1 MRRHMIGNPTRGLL
15 AALAAALLVA
25 CGFTQ
30 TAGIQGSGA
39 PVATASTVSGPITGF
54 GSVFVNGVEYGT
66 SAAQITIDGQSGTE
80 AQLRAGQIV
89 TLQGTVNSD
98 GTTGSATTLSYAADV
113 RGPIT
118 TVDLVGDT
126 FTVLGQT
133 VRVTT
138 STVFDDSIL
147 SGDITGLSGGASVE
161 VSGFADQDGA
171 IVASRVDIA
180 SSSNG
185 FQVKGV
191 VQGLDS
197 TAHTFQING
206 LSVDYS
212 AAMPSGTLA
221 NGSTVLVHGS
231 SVSNSS
237 TLLAAHVEVLP
248 GIGASANQ
256 FADVKGIIT
265 KFTSASDF
273 VVLGQRVAT
282 SSTTALVLHGLTL
295 AAGVEVE
302 VKGKFDAAGV
312 LQAQKVQAT
321 PFSASLV
328 SGLVDSVSASGNTLS
343 VMGVTITTSDTTT
356 FDDHS
361 SQHVK
366 TFRLSDLHAGDYVLV
381 SGTESTPGTLD
392 AAALTRRN
400 VANQLYLQGTAS
412 NVAVPNFT
420 ILGETITTNAQTKY
434 QGVGGGASAATT
446 FFSEASNHVVHVS
459 VSNSGGVLT
468 ATAVQIVK

>member
-1 MRRHMIGNPTRGLL
+1 MIGNRAPGAL

-30 TAGIQGSGA
+30 TAGIQGSGLPA
-39 PVATASTVSGPITGF
+39 ATASTVSGPITGF
-54 GSVFVNGVEYGT
+54 GSVFVNGVEYAT

-98 GTTGSATTLSYAADV
+98 GTTGSATTLNFIADV
-113 RGPIT
+113 RGPVT
-118 TVDLVGDT
+118 AVDLIDDT

-133 VRVTT
+133 VRITT
-138 STVFDDSIL
+138 STLFDDSIL

-161 VSGFADQDGA
+161 VSGFADPAGD
-171 IVASRVDIA
+171 IVASRVDLA
-180 SSSNG
+180 TSNSG

-206 LSVDYS
+206 LEVDYS
-212 AAMPSGTLA
+212 AATPSGTLA
-221 NGSTVLVHGS
+221 DGSTVLVHGS
-231 SVSNSS
+231 GVSSAS
-237 TLLAAHVEVLP
+237 ALLATHVEILP

-256 FADVKGIIT
+256 FADLKGIIST
-265 KFTSASDF
+265 FTSASDF
-273 VVLGQRVAT
+273 VLLGQHVAT
-282 SSTTALVLHGLTL
+282 DSSTAFVLHGLTL

-302 VKGKFDAAGV
+302 VKGKFDTSGV

-321 PFSASLV
+321 PSSASLV
-328 SGLVDSVSASGNTLS
+328 SGLVDSVSASNNTLS
-343 VMGVTITTSDTTT
+343 VMGVAITASNATT

-381 SGTESTPGTLD
+381 SGAESTPGKLD

-400 VANQLYLQGTAS
+400 VTNQLYLQGTAS
-412 NVAVPNFT
+412 NVAAPNFT
-420 ILGETITTNAQTKY
+420 VLGVTITTTAQTKY
-434 QGVGGGASAATT
+434 EGLGGAPSAATT
-446 FFSEASNHVVHVS
+446 FFSEASNHIVRVS
-459 VSNSGGVLT
+459 ASNSGGVLT

>member
-1 MRRHMIGNPTRGLL
+1 MRRHMIGKRAPGAL

-39 PVATASTVSGPITGF
+39 PVATTSTVSGPITGF
-54 GSVFVNGVEYGT
+54 GSVFVNGVEYAT

-98 GTTGSATTLSYAADV
+98 GTTGAATTLHVIADV
-113 RGPIT
+113 RGPVTAI
-118 TVDLVGDT
+118 DLIGNT

-133 VRVTT
+133 VRVST
-138 STVFDDSIL
+138 STLFDDSIL
-147 SGDITGLSGGASVE
+147 SGGITGLSGASVE
-161 VSGFADQDGA
+161 VSGFADPAGD
-171 IVASRVDIA
+171 IVASRVDLA
-180 SSSNG
+180 TSSSG

-197 TAHTFQING
+197 TAHTFHING
-206 LSVDYS
+206 LEVDYS
-212 AAMPSGTLA
+212 AAAPSGTLID
-221 NGSTVLVHGS
+221 GSTVLVHGS
-231 SVSNSS
+231 GVSSHS
-237 TLLAAHVEVLP
+237 ALLASQVEILP

-256 FADVKGIIT
+256 FADLKGIIT
-265 KFTSASDF
+265 TFTSASDF
-273 VVLGQRVAT
+273 VLLGVHVAT
-282 SSTTALVLHGLTL
+282 NSSTALVLRGLTL

-302 VKGKFDAAGV
+302 VKGKFDASGV

-321 PFSASLV
+321 PSSASLV
-328 SGLVDSVSASGNTLS
+328 SGLVDSVSASNNTLS
-343 VMGVTITTSDTTT
+343 VMGVAITASNATT

-381 SGTESTPGTLD
+381 SGAESTPGTLD

-400 VANQLYLQGTAS
+400 VTNQLYLQGTAS
-412 NVAVPNFT
+412 HVAVPNFT
-420 ILGETITTNAQTKY
+420 LLGVTLTTTAQTKY
-434 QGVGGGASAATT
+434 EGLGGAPSTAAT
-446 FFSEASNHVVHVS
+446 FFSEVSNHIVRVS
-459 VSNSGGVLT
+459 ASNSGGVLT

>member
-1 MRRHMIGNPTRGLL
+1 MIGNRAPGAL
-15 AALAAALLVA
+15 AALAATLLVA

-39 PVATASTVSGPITGF
+39 PVATASTASGPITGF
-54 GSVFVNGVEYGT
+54 GSVFVNGVEYAT
-66 SAAQITIDGQSGTE
+66 SAAQIMIDGQSGTE

-98 GTTGSATTLSYAADV
+98 GTTGSATTLTFIANV
-113 RGPIT
+113 RGPVTAI
-118 TVDLVGDT
+118 DLIGNT

-138 STVFDDSIL
+138 STLFDDAIL

-161 VSGFADQDGA
+161 VSGFADPAGD
-171 IVASRVDIA
+171 IVASRVDLTT
-180 SSSNG
+180 SNSG

-191 VQGLDS
+191 VKGLDS

-206 LSVDYS
+206 LEVDYS
-212 AAMPSGTLA
+212 AATPSGTLA
-221 NGSTVLVHGS
+221 DGSTVLVHGS
-231 SVSNSS
+231 GVSASA
-237 TLLAAHVEVLP
+237 LLATHVEILP

-256 FADVKGIIT
+256 FADLKGIIT
-265 KFTSASDF
+265 TLTSASDF
-273 VVLGQRVAT
+273 VLLGQHVAT
-282 SSTTALVLHGLTL
+282 DSSTALVLHGLTL

-302 VKGKFDAAGV
+302 VKGKFDASGV

-321 PFSASLV
+321 PSSASLV
-328 SGLVDSVSASGNTLS
+328 SGLVDSVSASNNTLS
-343 VMGVTITTSDTTT
+343 VMGVAITASNATA

-361 SQHVK
+361 NQHVK

-381 SGTESTPGTLD
+381 SGAESTPGTLD

-400 VANQLYLQGTAS
+400 VTNQLYLQGTAS
-412 NVAVPNFT
+412 HVAVPNFT
-420 ILGETITTNAQTKY
+420 LLGVTLTTTAQTKY
-434 QGVGGGASAATT
+434 EGLGGATSTATT
-446 FFSEASNHVVHVS
+446 FFSEVSNHIVRVS
-459 VSNSGGVLT
+459 ASNSGGVLT